1 MQNNQNQATTYPVE
15 ALHSQVNRFWNIKY
29 NTMNTIK
36 CITLNIVMLSI
47 SLCLSVASLAN
58 AKDLFVDA
66 EVEQRVQSMSSSI
79 DLRYT
84 AEVKKKIKQYTIS
97 QRSASEVLL
106 GRISIYFPLIES
118 KLRERGM
125 PDDLKYLAVIESGL
139 RPHAKSRVGAA
150 GLWQF
155 MKPTARMYGM
165 KITRTVDERRDPE
178 ISTDAA
184 LDYLQYLYDK
194 YGDWALAMG
203 AYNCGPGNMNKAIRK
218 SNSKDFYKVSKYLPR
233 ETRGYVPK
241 FIAMSYLMNYYYS
254 HDLTP
259 NMPDNNV
266 LNTATSR
273 VLKKI
278 NFKDLSAKY
287 QLDLETIQL
296 LNPTYIRNFIPS
308 GPEHKLTLPS
318 EKMADFLF
326 GIESPEPLI
335 LYSHVNGKKR
345 MLSAIRDAIY
355 VDIIPSLDMYSSGD
369 HAIPTPTKRFSATT
383 NNAEAYLLSDK
394 KYMYHTLRRKES
406 LLDVANKHDMELTK
420 LMEIN
425 SYTSHNLPDVGDSIK
440 IITEG

>member
-1 MQNNQNQATTYPVE
+1 
-15 ALHSQVNRFWNIKY
+15 
-29 NTMNTIK
+29 MNTIK
-36 CITLNIVMLSI
+36 CITLNILMLSVG
-47 SLCLSVASLAN
+47 LCLSVASYAN

-66 EVEQRVQSMSSSI
+66 EVEQRVQSMTSSI

-139 RPHAKSRVGAA
+139 IPHAKSGAGAA

-165 KITRTVDERRDPE
+165 KINRTVDQRRDPE

-184 LDYLQYLYDK
+184 LDYLQYLYEK
-194 YGDWALAMG
+194 YDDWALAMG
-203 AYNCGPGNMNKAIRK
+203 AYNCGPGNMNRAIRK
-218 SNSKDFYKVSKYLPR
+218 ANSTDFYKVSKYLPR

-259 NMPDNNV
+259 NMPHSSV

-273 VLKKI
+273 VFNKVNYKE
-278 NFKDLSAKY
+278 LSAKF

-296 LNPTYIRNFIPS
+296 LNPTYIRDFIPN
-308 GPEHKLTLPS
+308 GPEHKLTLPTD
-318 EKMADFLF
+318 KMADFLS
-326 GIESPEPLI
+326 GVESEEPLI
-335 LYSHVNGKKR
+335 LYNHINGKKR
-345 MLSAIRDAIY
+345 
-355 VDIIPSLDMYSSGD
+355 
-369 HAIPTPTKRFSATT
+369 
-383 NNAEAYLLSDK
+383 LLS
-394 KYMYHTLRRKES
+394 
-406 LLDVANKHDMELTK
+406 
-420 LMEIN
+420 
-425 SYTSHNLPDVGDSIK
+425 SI
-440 IITEG
+440 THV

>member
-1 MQNNQNQATTYPVE
+1 
-15 ALHSQVNRFWNIKY
+15 
-29 NTMNTIK
+29 MNTIK
-36 CITLNIVMLSI
+36 CITLNIVMLSL
-47 SLCLSVASLAN
+47 SLCFSIASYAN
-58 AKDLFVDA
+58 AEDLFVDA

-84 AEVKKKIKQYTIS
+84 DEVKKKIKQYTVS

-165 KITRTVDERRDPE
+165 KISRTVDQRRDPE

-184 LDYLQYLYDK
+184 LDYLKYLYDK

-218 SNSKDFYKVSKYLPR
+218 ANSKDFYKLSKYLPR
-233 ETRGYVPK
+233 ETRNYVPK

-259 NMPDNNV
+259 NMPDNQV
-266 LNTATSR
+266 LNTATSK
-273 VLKKI
+273 VFKKVD
-278 NFKDLSAKY
+278 FKELSAKFD
-287 QLDLETIQL
+287 LELETIQL
-296 LNPTYIRNFIPS
+296 LNPTFIRNYIPNNS
-308 GPEHKLTLPS
+308 KYKLTLPS
-318 EKMADFLF
+318 EKMAEFLS
-326 GIESPEPLI
+326 GIESEEPLI
-335 LYSHVNGKKR
+335 LYSHINGRKR
-345 MLSAIRDAIY
+345 MMNAMREALYIDEVPALNIFSGKELKEVPIVPSSYSTAI
-355 VDIIPSLDMYSSGD
+355 
-369 HAIPTPTKRFSATT
+369 
-383 NNAEAYLLSDK
+383 NNDEAYLLSNK
-394 KYMYHTLRRKES
+394 KYIFYTLRRKES
-406 LLDVANKHDMELTK
+406 LLDVANKHDMELTQ

-425 SYTSHNLPDVGDSIK
+425 SYTSHNLPDVGDAIK
-440 IITEG
+440 IITQG

>member
-1 MQNNQNQATTYPVE
+1 
-15 ALHSQVNRFWNIKY
+15 
-29 NTMNTIK
+29 MNTIK
-36 CITLNIVMLSI
+36 CITLNILMLSVG
-47 SLCLSVASLAN
+47 LCLSVASYAN

-66 EVEQRVQSMSSSI
+66 EVEQRVQSMTSSI

-139 RPHAKSRVGAA
+139 IPHAKSGAGAA

-165 KITRTVDERRDPE
+165 KINRTVDQRRDPE

-184 LDYLQYLYDK
+184 LDYLQYLYEK
-194 YGDWALAMG
+194 YDDWALAMG
-203 AYNCGPGNMNKAIRK
+203 AYNCGPGNMNRAIRK
-218 SNSKDFYKVSKYLPR
+218 ANSTDFYKVSKYLPR

-259 NMPDNNV
+259 NMPHSSV

-273 VLKKI
+273 VFNKV
-278 NFKDLSAKY
+278 NFKELSAKF

-296 LNPTYIRNFIPS
+296 LNPTYIRDFIPN
-308 GPEHKLTLPS
+308 GPEHKLTLPTD
-318 EKMADFLF
+318 KMADFLS
-326 GIESPEPLI
+326 GVESEEPLI
-335 LYSHVNGKKR
+335 LYNHINGKKR
-345 MLSAIRDAIY
+345 LLSSIREAIY
-355 VDIIPSLDMYSSGD
+355 VTVLPSIDMYESNINTAPKMPSRYN
-369 HAIPTPTKRFSATT
+369 AQS
-383 NNAEAYLLSDK
+383 NNTEAYLLNGK
-394 KYMYHTLRRKES
+394 KYLYHTLRRKES

-425 SYTSHNLPDVGDSIK
+425 SYTTHNLPAPGDSIK
-440 IITEG
+440 VITEG

>member
-1 MQNNQNQATTYPVE
+1 
-15 ALHSQVNRFWNIKY
+15 
-29 NTMNTIK
+29 MNTLK
-36 CITLNIVMLSI
+36 CITLKVAMFAIGF
-47 SLCLSVASLAN
+47 CLSFACHAN

-84 AEVKKKIKQYTIS
+84 PEVKKKIKQYTIS

-139 RPHAKSRVGAA
+139 IPHAKSGVGAA

-165 KITRTVDERRDPE
+165 KINRTIDERRDPE

-218 SNSKDFYKVSKYLPR
+218 ANSKDFYKVSKYLPR

-259 NMPDNNV
+259 NMPDQSV
-266 LNTATSR
+266 LNTSTSR
-273 VLKKI
+273 IISKV

-287 QLDLETIQL
+287 HLDLETIQL
-296 LNPTYIRNFIPS
+296 LNPTYIRDYIPVGS
-308 GPEHKLTLPS
+308 EHKLTLPS
-318 EKMADFLF
+318 EKMADFLS

-335 LYSHVNGKKR
+335 LYNHINGKKR
-345 MLSAIRDAIY
+345 MLSSIKEAIY
-355 VDIIPSLDMYSSGD
+355 VEVIPSLDMYQQIID
-369 HAIPTPTKRFSATT
+369 IPSLPKGQSIE
-383 NNAEAYLLSDK
+383 NKNSEAYLLTNK

-406 LLDVANKHDMELTK
+406 LLDVAKKHDMELTK

-425 SYTSHNLPDVGDSIK
+425 SYTSHNLPDVGDAIK

>member
-1 MQNNQNQATTYPVE
+1 
-15 ALHSQVNRFWNIKY
+15 
-29 NTMNTIK
+29 MNTLK
-36 CITLNIVMLSI
+36 CITLKVAILAISIFLSFDGY
-47 SLCLSVASLAN
+47 AN

-84 AEVKKKIKQYTIS
+84 SEVKKKIKQYTIS

-106 GRISIYFPLIES
+106 GRISIYFPLIEA

-139 RPHAKSRVGAA
+139 IPHAKSGVGAA

-165 KITRTVDERRDPE
+165 KINRTIDERRDPE
-178 ISTDAA
+178 ISTEAA
-184 LDYLQYLYDK
+184 LDYLQYLFDK

-218 SNSKDFYKVSKYLPR
+218 ANSKDFYKVSKYLPR

-259 NMPDNNV
+259 NMPDQSI
-266 LNTATSR
+266 LNTSTSR
-273 VLKKI
+273 VISKI
-278 NFKDLSAKY
+278 KFKDLSRKY
-287 QLDLETIQL
+287 HLDLETIQL
-296 LNPTYIRNFIPS
+296 LNPTYIRDYIPLGS
-308 GPEHKLTLPS
+308 DHKLTLPS
-318 EKMADFLF
+318 EKMADFLS

-335 LYSHVNGKKR
+335 LYNHINGKKR
-345 MLSAIRDAIY
+345 MLSSIREAIY
-355 VDIIPSLDMYSSGD
+355 IENMPSLDMFQDIIDVPILPLGD
-369 HAIPTPTKRFSATT
+369 SIETM
-383 NNAEAYLLSDK
+383 NAEAYLLSTK

-406 LLDVANKHDMELTK
+406 LLDVAKKHDMDLTK

-425 SYTSHNLPDVGDSIK
+425 SFTSHNLPDVGDAIK

>member
-1 MQNNQNQATTYPVE
+1 
-15 ALHSQVNRFWNIKY
+15 
-29 NTMNTIK
+29 MNTIK

-47 SLCLSVASLAN
+47 SLCLSVASYAN

-66 EVEQRVQSMSSSI
+66 EVEQRVQSMTSSI

-139 RPHAKSRVGAA
+139 IPHAKSGAGAA

-165 KITRTVDERRDPE
+165 KINRTVDQRRDPE
-178 ISTDAA
+178 ISTEAA
-184 LDYLQYLYDK
+184 LDYLQYLYEK

-203 AYNCGPGNMNKAIRK
+203 AYNCGPGNMNRAIRK
-218 SNSKDFYKVSKYLPR
+218 ANSTDFYKVAKYLPR

-254 HDLTP
+254 HNLTP
-259 NMPDNNV
+259 NMPNSNV

-273 VLKKI
+273 VLGKV
-278 NFKDLSAKY
+278 NFKELSIKF
-287 QLDLETIQL
+287 QLDLKTIQL
-296 LNPTYIRNFIPS
+296 LNPTYIRDFIPN
-308 GPEHKLTLPS
+308 GPDHKLTLPTD
-318 EKMADFLF
+318 KMADFLS
-326 GIESPEPLI
+326 GVESVVPLI
-335 LYSHVNGKKR
+335 LYNHINGKKR

-355 VDIIPSLDMYSSGD
+355 VEVLPSIEMYG
-369 HAIPTPTKRFSATT
+369 PTLSTAPNMPRRYNAQI
-383 NNAEAYLLSDK
+383 NNTEAYQLSDK

-406 LLDVANKHDMELTK
+406 LLDVANKHDMELVK

-425 SYTSHNLPDVGDSIK
+425 SYTSHNLPAPGDSIK
-440 IITEG
+440 IIREG

>member
-1 MQNNQNQATTYPVE
+1 
-15 ALHSQVNRFWNIKY
+15 
-29 NTMNTIK
+29 MNTIK
-36 CITLNIVMLSI
+36 CITFNIVMLSI
-47 SLCLSVASLAN
+47 SLCLSVESYAN
-58 AKDLFVDA
+58 AKDLFIDA

-84 AEVKKKIKQYTIS
+84 DEVKLKIKQYTIS

-139 RPHAKSRVGAA
+139 RPHAKSGVGAA

-165 KITRTVDERRDPE
+165 KINRTIDERRDPE
-178 ISTDAA
+178 ISTNAA

-218 SNSKDFYKVSKYLPR
+218 ANSKDFYKVSKYLPR
-233 ETRGYVPK
+233 ETRKYVPK

-259 NMPDNNV
+259 NMPDNDV
-266 LNTATSR
+266 LNTSTSR
-273 VLKKI
+273 VFKKI
-278 NFKDLSAKY
+278 NFNELSTKY
-287 QLDLETIQL
+287 NLDLETIRL
-296 LNPTYIRNFIPS
+296 LNPTYIRNIIPN

-318 EKMADFLF
+318 EKMADFLS
-326 GIESPEPLI
+326 GVESIEPLI
-335 LYSHVNGKKR
+335 LYNHINGKKR
-345 MLSAIRDAIY
+345 LLSAARHAVNIGALPTIQTFSTSY
-355 VDIIPSLDMYSSGD
+355 TAEPSL
-369 HAIPTPTKRFSATT
+369 PKRLTTATYNT
-383 NNAEAYLLSDK
+383 EAYLLSDK

-406 LLDVANKHDMELTK
+406 LLDVANKHDMDLTK

-425 SYTSHNLPDVGDSIK
+425 SFTSHNLPDVGDAIK
-440 IITEG
+440 IITQG

>member
-1 MQNNQNQATTYPVE
+1 
-15 ALHSQVNRFWNIKY
+15 
-29 NTMNTIK
+29 MNTIK
-36 CITLNIVMLSI
+36 CITLNLVMLSV
-47 SLCLSVASLAN
+47 SLCLSVTSYAN

-84 AEVKKKIKQYTIS
+84 DEVKKKIKQYTIS

-139 RPHAKSRVGAA
+139 IPHAKSRVGAA

-165 KITRTVDERRDPE
+165 KINRTVDQRRDPE

-218 SNSKDFYKVSKYLPR
+218 ANSKDFYKVAKYLPR

-266 LNTATSR
+266 LNTSTSR
-273 VLKKI
+273 ILGKI
-278 NFKDLSAKY
+278 NFKELSAKF

-296 LNPTYIRNFIPS
+296 LNPTYIRDFIPF
-308 GPEHKLTLPS
+308 GPEHKLTLPT
-318 EKMADFLF
+318 EHMADFLS
-326 GIESPEPLI
+326 GVESVEPLI
-335 LYSHVNGKKR
+335 LYNHINGKKR
-345 MLSAIRDAIY
+345 MLSAIRDAVY
-355 VDIIPSLDMYSSGD
+355 VEVLPSIDMYD
-369 HAIPTPTKRFSATT
+369 ANMIPAPNMPDRY
-383 NNAEAYLLSDK
+383 NAKSQNGEAYLLSKK
-394 KYMYHTLRRKES
+394 KYLYHTLRRRES
-406 LLDVANKHDMELTK
+406 LLDVAKKHDMELTK

-425 SYTSHNLPDVGDSIK
+425 SYTSHNLPAPGDSIK

>member
-1 MQNNQNQATTYPVE
+1 
-15 ALHSQVNRFWNIKY
+15 
-29 NTMNTIK
+29 MNTLK
-36 CITLNIVMLSI
+36 CITLKVATLAIG
-47 SLCLSVASLAN
+47 LCLSLACHAN

-84 AEVKKKIKQYTIS
+84 SEVKKKIKQYTIS

-139 RPHAKSRVGAA
+139 IPHAKSGVGAA

-165 KITRTVDERRDPE
+165 KINRTIDERRDPE
-178 ISTDAA
+178 ISTNAA
-184 LDYLQYLYDK
+184 LDYLQYLYNK

-218 SNSKDFYKVSKYLPR
+218 ANSKDFYKVSKYLPR

-259 NMPDNNV
+259 IMPDQKV
-266 LNTATSR
+266 LNTSTSR
-273 VLKKI
+273 VISKV
-278 NFKDLSAKY
+278 NFKDLSIKY

-296 LNPTYIRNFIPS
+296 LNPVYIRNYIPVGS
-308 GPEHKLTLPS
+308 EHKLTLPS
-318 EKMADFLF
+318 EKMADFLA

-335 LYSHVNGKKR
+335 LYNHINGKKR
-345 MLSAIRDAIY
+345 MLSAIREAIY
-355 VDIIPSLDMYSSGD
+355 VEVMPTIDMFNENEVDIPNLPKG
-369 HAIPTPTKRFSATT
+369 HALENK
-383 NNAEAYLLSDK
+383 NGEAYLLSTK
-394 KYMYHTLRRKES
+394 KYLYHTLRRKES
-406 LLDVANKHDMELTK
+406 LLDVAKKHDIELTK

-425 SYTSHNLPDVGDSIK
+425 SFTSHNLPDVGDAIK

>member
-1 MQNNQNQATTYPVE
+1 
-15 ALHSQVNRFWNIKY
+15 
-29 NTMNTIK
+29 MNTIK
-36 CITLNIVMLSI
+36 CIKLNCALLAV
-47 SLCLSVASLAN
+47 SLCLSVTGYAN

-66 EVEQRVQSMSSSI
+66 EVEQRVQSMTSSI
-79 DLRYT
+79 ELRYT

-139 RPHAKSRVGAA
+139 IPHAKSGVGAA

-165 KITRTVDERRDPE
+165 VINSTVDQRRDPE
-178 ISTDAA
+178 ISTEAA
-184 LDYLQYLYDK
+184 LDYLQYLHDK

-203 AYNCGPGNMNKAIRK
+203 AYNCGPGNMNRAIRK
-218 SNSKDFYKVSKYLPR
+218 ANSTDFYKVSKYLPR

-241 FIAMSYLMNYYYS
+241 FIAMSYLMTYYYS

-273 VLKKI
+273 VIKKI
-278 NFKDLSAKY
+278 NFKQLSAKY
-287 QLDLETIQL
+287 KLDLETIQL
-296 LNPTYIRNFIPS
+296 LNPTYIRDFIPNGS
-308 GPEHKLTLPS
+308 EHKLTLPS
-318 EKMADFLF
+318 EKMADFLS
-326 GIESPEPLI
+326 GIESVESMV

-355 VDIIPSLDMYSSGD
+355 VDVLPSLIMDQPSL
-369 HAIPTPTKRFSATT
+369 SAAPIMPIHIGAKM
-383 NNAEAYLLSDK
+383 NNAGAYLLSNK
-394 KYMYHTLRRKES
+394 KYLYHTLRRKES
-406 LLDVANKHDMELTK
+406 LMDVAKKHDMKLTEL
-420 LMEIN
+420 LEIN
-425 SYTSHNLPDVGDSIK
+425 NYTTLKLPAAGDVIK
-440 IITEG
+440 VIAEG

>member
-1 MQNNQNQATTYPVE
+1 
-15 ALHSQVNRFWNIKY
+15 
-29 NTMNTIK
+29 MNTIK
-36 CITLNIVMLSI
+36 CIALNLTMLSI
-47 SLCLSVASLAN
+47 SLCLSVAAYANN

-139 RPHAKSRVGAA
+139 IPHAKSGAGAA

-155 MKPTARMYGM
+155 MKPTARQYGM
-165 KITRTVDERRDPE
+165 KINRTIDQRRDPE

-184 LDYLQYLYDK
+184 LDYLQYLYNK

-218 SNSKDFYKVSKYLPR
+218 ANSKDFYKVSKYLPR
-233 ETRGYVPK
+233 ETKGYVPK

-254 HDLTP
+254 HELTP
-259 NMPDNNV
+259 NMPNSNV
-266 LNTATSR
+266 LNTSTSR
-273 VLKKI
+273 VLGKI
-278 NFKDLSAKY
+278 NFKELSAKF

-296 LNPTYIRNFIPS
+296 LNPTYIRDFIPN
-308 GPEHKLTLPS
+308 GPEHKLTLPTD
-318 EKMADFLF
+318 KMADFLS
-326 GIESPEPLI
+326 GVESVIPLI
-335 LYSHVNGKKR
+335 LYNHVNGKKR
-345 MLSAIRDAIY
+345 TLSSMRKSIY
-355 VDIIPSLDMYSSGD
+355 VNVLPTLDMYEPSKGSVPN
-369 HAIPTPTKRFSATT
+369 IPNRFIADS
-383 NNAEAYLLSDK
+383 NNAEAYLLNNK

-425 SYTSHNLPDVGDSIK
+425 SYTSHNLPAPGDSIK

>member
-1 MQNNQNQATTYPVE
+1 
-15 ALHSQVNRFWNIKY
+15 
-29 NTMNTIK
+29 MNTIK
-36 CITLNIVMLSI
+36 CITLNLVILSI
-47 SLCLSVASLAN
+47 SLCLSVSSYAN
-58 AKDLFVDA
+58 TVDLFVDA
-66 EVEQRVQSMSSSI
+66 EVEQRFQSMTSSI

-84 AEVKKKIKQYTIS
+84 AEVKKKIKQYTVS
-97 QRSASEVLL
+97 QRSSSEILL

-139 RPHAKSRVGAA
+139 IPHAKSGAGAA

-165 KITRTVDERRDPE
+165 KINRTVDQRRDPE

-218 SNSKDFYKVSKYLPR
+218 SNSKDFYKVAKYLPR
-233 ETRGYVPK
+233 ETREYVPK
-241 FIAMSYLMNYYYS
+241 FVAMSYLMNYYYS

-259 NMPDNNV
+259 NMPNSNV

-273 VLKKI
+273 VLGKV
-278 NFKDLSAKY
+278 NFKDISVRF
-287 QLDLETIQL
+287 QLDIETIQF
-296 LNPTYIRNFIPS
+296 LNPTYIRDFIPK
-308 GPEHKLTLPS
+308 GPDHKLTLPTD
-318 EKMADFLF
+318 KMADFLS
-326 GIESPEPLI
+326 GVESVVPLI
-335 LYSHVNGKKR
+335 LYNHINGKKR
-345 MLSAIRDAIY
+345 MLSAMRDAIY
-355 VDIIPSLDMYSSGD
+355 VDAVPSINMYESSITTAPSLPSGYSTY
-369 HAIPTPTKRFSATT
+369 I
-383 NNAEAYLLSDK
+383 NNTEAYQLSNK
-394 KYMYHTLRRKES
+394 KYIYHTLRRKES
-406 LLDVANKHDMELTK
+406 LSDVAKKHDMELTK

-425 SYTSHNLPDVGDSIK
+425 SYSSANLPAPGDSIK

>member
-1 MQNNQNQATTYPVE
+1 
-15 ALHSQVNRFWNIKY
+15 
-29 NTMNTIK
+29 MNTIK

-47 SLCLSVASLAN
+47 SLCLSVASYAN

-66 EVEQRVQSMSSSI
+66 DVEQRVQSMSSSI

-97 QRSASEVLL
+97 QRHASEVLL

-139 RPHAKSRVGAA
+139 IPHAKSGVGAA

-165 KITRTVDERRDPE
+165 KINRTVDQRRDPE

-233 ETRGYVPK
+233 ETRGYIPK

-259 NMPDNNV
+259 NMPNNNV
-266 LNTATSR
+266 LNTSTSR
-273 VLKKI
+273 VFEKV
-278 NFKDLSAKY
+278 NFKELSNRF
-287 QLDLETIQL
+287 QLDLETIQF
-296 LNPTYIRNFIPS
+296 LNPTYIRDFIPN
-308 GPEHKLTLPS
+308 GPEHKLTLPT
-318 EKMADFLF
+318 ENMADFLS
-326 GIESPEPLI
+326 GVESEEPLI
-335 LYSHVNGKKR
+335 MYNHINGKKR
-345 MLSAIRDAIY
+345 MLSSLRNAIY
-355 VDIIPSLDMYSSGD
+355 VDVLPSIYMYESTISQAPLMRSKHIVQSNSTG
-369 HAIPTPTKRFSATT
+369 ANRL
-383 NNAEAYLLSDK
+383 NNK
-394 KYMYHTLRRKES
+394 KYKYHTLRRKES
-406 LLDVANKHDMELTK
+406 LLEVAKKYDMELTK

-425 SYTSHNLPDVGDSIK
+425 SYTEDNLPALGDSIK
-440 IITEG
+440 IIKE

>member
-1 MQNNQNQATTYPVE
+1 
-15 ALHSQVNRFWNIKY
+15 
-29 NTMNTIK
+29 
-36 CITLNIVMLSI
+36 
-47 SLCLSVASLAN
+47 
-58 AKDLFVDA
+58 
-66 EVEQRVQSMSSSI
+66 
-79 DLRYT
+79 
-84 AEVKKKIKQYTIS
+84 
-97 QRSASEVLL
+97 
-106 GRISIYFPLIES
+106 
-118 KLRERGM
+118 
-125 PDDLKYLAVIESGL
+125 
-139 RPHAKSRVGAA
+139 
-150 GLWQF
+150 
-155 MKPTARMYGM
+155 MYGM